1 MRASLICSATL
12 FPLASFAFPANLL
25 RGDISEDALAEITA
39 LAAKIHRDTETKRDS
54 SNVKRAFNAD
64 AQRIST
70 TGKHA
75 YVRTLIICHVIIK
88 SLTVLLIDCARA
100 R

>member
-12 FPLASFAFPANLL
+12 FPLASFAFPH
-25 RGDISEDALAEITA
+25 ISEDTLTEITA
-39 LAAKIHRDTETKRDS
+39 LAAKISRDTEVKRDFG
-54 SNVKRAFNAD
+54 NVKRAFNAD
-64 AQRIST
+64 AQRVST

-75 YVRTLIICHVIIK
+75 YVRTLIICHVVIK
-88 SLTVLLIDCARA
+88 SLTVLSIDCARP